1 MASATF
7 ENLQAV
13 RTARAASRAGRA
25 GTSAPLRSRESG
37 RAEVGGAA
45 RRPTESIRM
54 PAIWRGVGASVA
66 VASGYVALV
75 AGMRWL
81 FLMV

>member
-13 RTARAASRAGRA
+13 RTARAASRTGRT
-25 GTSAPLRSRESG
+25 GTSLAPRNRESG
-37 RAEVGGAA
+37 R
-45 RRPTESIRM
+45 RESMRV

-66 VASGYVALV
+66 VASGYVAFV
-75 AGMRWL
+75 AGICWL

>member
-13 RTARAASRAGRA
+13 QTARA
-25 GTSAPLRSRESG
+25 GTRSAVRSREPG

-45 RRPTESIRM
+45 RRRAWPMQM
-54 PAIWRGVGASVA
+54 PAIWQGVGASVA
-66 VASGYVALV
+66 IASGYVAFV
-75 AGMRWL
+75 ATIRWL

>member
-7 ENLQAV
+7 ENLQAL

-25 GTSAPLRSRESG
+25 GTSAALRNRESG
-37 RAEVGGAA
+37 RAEVGGSP
-45 RRPTESIRM
+45 RRRAESIRV

-66 VASGYVALV
+66 VASGYVAFV
-75 AGMRWL
+75 AGIRWL